1 MAPSL
6 PGFDGL
12 RNVRW
17 LQHPTV
23 RRWLPVGA
31 VLAGAA
37 LAGWLV
43 SLATYPAPLVERQK
57 RLAHVIG
64 LSYEAASSELA
75 GQGFRVKVREA
86 REPDPALPAG
96 HVTWQDPPGYVELPE
111 GSVVELTL
119 SAGPAPTTVPDVV
132 FFDME
137 EARKV
142 IAAAGL
148 TIGGIDSVPA
158 DVDRGVVVSTR
169 PPHGTTRAPGSRV
182 DVVVSRGPAAVRV
195 PDVVGQPEIEAR
207 EQIEAA
213 GLRIG
218 LVRTDRGGSDKPATV
233 LSQRPKAGSLL
244 PRGGRMD
251 LVVSESRP
259 R

>member
-1 MAPSL
+1 MML
-6 PGFDGL
+6 WL
-12 RNVRW
+12 RSATTRRR
-17 LQHPTV
+17 LQV
-23 RRWLPVGA
+23 AG
-31 VLAGAA
+31 VLAAAA

-43 SLATYPAPLVERQK
+43 SLLAYPAPLVEREK
-57 RLAHVIG
+57 RLPLVVG
-64 LSYEAASSELA
+64 LSYENAQRELES
-75 GQGFRVKVREA
+75 QGFRVKVRDT

-96 HVTWQDPPGYVELPE
+96 DVTWQDPPGYLGVPE

-119 SAGPAPTTVPDVV
+119 SAGPAPTTVPDVM
-132 FFDME
+132 FFDLE

-148 TIGGIDSVPA
+148 TVGGIDSVPA

-169 PPHGTTRAPGSRV
+169 PPQGTTRPPGDRV
-182 DVVVSRGPAAVRV
+182 DVVVSRGPAAVVV
-195 PDVVGQPEIEAR
+195 PDVVGLPEVAAR
-207 EQIEAA
+207 EQIEDA

-218 LVRTDRGGSDKPATV
+218 LVRIQRGGRAGPSTV
-233 LSQRPKAGSLL
+233 LSQRPNAGSLL

-251 LVVSESRP
+251 LVVSERP